1 MQVEKAASATLVTLP
16 GTTLPWYESAIYSR
30 VSGYVGK
37 WYADIGDHVKK
48 GQVLAVIDTPEL
60 DAALA
65 EAKAKLKSALALIAA
80 REAEAEF
87 AKSTYERWKKSPV
100 ETVSEQDRQAKK
112 ADYLSAIA
120 RLDAANAVANAAR
133 DEVDGLTTLT
143 QFKFVTAPYDG
154 TIIERRIDTGDLV
167 SAGSTSDTRFLY
179 RMSQDDPMRVFID
192 VPQSEAAEIAV
203 GMPTTVTVMGS
214 PNRCYRGM
222 VARTADAIDPQART
236 LQVEVDVPN
245 PDRGLVPGLY
255 VEAKLVVRTTDAV
268 WVPTSA
274 MMFRTRGP
282 QVAVVDANGTIHFR
296 DVVIAR
302 DYGNFLKISS
312 GLKAGD
318 RVAANINNQIVDGQK
333 VSVTDAPQ
341 VVTGYASSAL
351 TSEDLGCPEEPPY

>member
-1 MQVEKAASATLVTLP
+1 
-16 GTTLPWYESAIYSR
+16 
-30 VSGYVGK
+30 
-37 WYADIGDHVKK
+37 
-48 GQVLAVIDTPEL
+48 
-60 DAALA
+60 
-65 EAKAKLKSALALIAA
+65 
-80 REAEAEF
+80 
-87 AKSTYERWKKSPV
+87 
-100 ETVSEQDRQAKK
+100 
-112 ADYLSAIA
+112 
-120 RLDAANAVANAAR
+120 
-133 DEVDGLTTLT
+133 
-143 QFKFVTAPYDG
+143 
-154 TIIERRIDTGDLV
+154 
-167 SAGSTSDTRFLY
+167 
-179 RMSQDDPMRVFID
+179 
-192 VPQSEAAEIAV
+192 
-203 GMPTTVTVMGS
+203 MGS

-236 LQVEVDVPN
+236 LRKSRSIFPI
-245 PDRGLVPGLY
+245 PMKDRARSY

-341 VVTGYASSAL
+341 VVTGDASSAL
-351 TSEDLGCPEEPPY
+351 TSEDLAVPKSRPIEIWRFPEAPIPEGTRPVPYLMVDHRPYKCSWITVAVSSRMELVANQRW